1 MCLILIGLPQ
11 VSMKFSRAYSECN
24 GVIPVELTREIRLYF
39 LLLCNDVHGNL
50 QSGRRCNLEGAA
62 ALMNTRIFASMN
74 IQPYDCR
81 LAASVEMYELARPIL
96 KSTDYEITRRISR
109 EELERF
115 NSGMLVFEA
124 YWRPILIEK
133 LGTDELAM
141 TVLCPNMDFILL
153 TFNASA
159 YVSWKVDRNFEP
171 ISPLTNSPSSNESRD
186 PVASLKRSRRHA
198 EGPRGLN
205 DWEYDA
211 LKRCVIAAENLIFRL
226 SVESRDRVAWRKVKW
241 EEAERE
247 EHYRQLVLDDTLV
260 ESCSWAM
267 VSSNSIQSSYSL
279 VSNFSLNSTGRKS
292 YCSILRSSFLT
303 QIGRR
308 RTFEC

>member
-1 MCLILIGLPQ
+1 
-11 VSMKFSRAYSECN
+11 MKFSRAYSECN
-24 GVIPVELTREIRLYF
+24 GVIPLELTREIRLYF

-50 QSGRRCNLEGAA
+50 QSGRKCNLEGAA
-62 ALMNTRIFASMN
+62 ALMNTRIFASLN
-74 IQPYDCR
+74 NQPYDCR

-96 KSTDYEITRRISR
+96 KSSNYERTRRISK

-115 NSGMLVFEA
+115 NSGMLVFES

-133 LGTDELAM
+133 LATDNLAM

-153 TFNASA
+153 TFNAAA
-159 YVSWKVDRNFEP
+159 YVSWKLDRNIETMSP
-171 ISPLTNSPSSNESRD
+171 ASATSISSHESRD
-186 PVASLKRSRRHA
+186 PSSGSSKRNRHQA
-198 EGPRGLN
+198 EKPRGLN

-211 LKRCVIAAENLIFRL
+211 LTRCVKAAENLIFRL
-226 SVESRDRVAWRKVKW
+226 SVESRDHIAWRKVKW

-267 VSSNSIQSSYSL
+267 VSINSMYQSRSH
-279 VSNFSLNSTGRKS
+279 
-292 YCSILRSSFLT
+292 ILIPIL
-303 QIGRR
+303 IL
-308 RTFEC
+308 